1 MEATNKDTQAA
12 LDLIQG
18 KLGMS
23 LNDMAE
29 IVKRTG
35 LVKRSDIRWMLQREY
50 GINHED
56 ANLLTSALSPGQST
70 SSDDAA
76 LLKKV

>member
-1 MEATNKDTQAA
+1 MEHLDKVIQTPLDVIQA
-12 LDLIQG
+12 

-35 LVKRSDIRWMLQREY
+35 LAKHSDIRWMLQREY
-50 GINHED
+50 GIDH
-56 ANLLTSALSPGQST
+56 
-70 SSDDAA
+70 DDAKMLVTA
-76 LLKKV
+76 LLELQTKEPSGHVN